1 MINDKVYILNENPR
15 IIFNL
20 EYNFVDCLT
29 ISCAECPF
37 SYKHNKYN
45 TSCDKYIIRLLIDKI
60 KELQNGDKP
69 NET

>member
-1 MINDKVYILNENPR
+1 MNNDKVYILNENPR

-20 EYNFVDCLT
+20 EHNFLDCLT

-45 TSCDKYIIRLLIDKI
+45 TSCDKYIIRLLISK
-60 KELQNGDKP
+60 LQNENNV